1 MAEHR
6 VTMLGG
12 SLRRYEDPA
21 RSRDPRIREI
31 VAALAVVEPAPAP
44 RAHFRAELR
53 AQLVAV
59 APRII
64 EESATETLPASRA
77 TAVTNPLA
85 VSNTLPR
92 RKQKT
97 TGGSILSGLKLSR
110 PLAAVA
116 CTVVVL
122 AMLLGSAVL
131 ISKKSLPGDALYGVK
146 RASENAQL
154 ALAQSPDAR
163 ARLNLTFAGN
173 RLEEVQALLPKG
185 NGVVSVSPHVASLL
199 SSTFSSADSDVMKA
213 SQTLGEQA
221 VQNNSASPLK
231 TLTNWAPG
239 ELVKLNTIMQ
249 RLPAGPARAHAQTT
263 YSLLTSA
270 MNRANALQ
278 AEVGCSCLHSAPS
291 DNLGPIPCP
300 VCTSP
305 VAPVLPGQPS
315 GSTTPGQTTTSPTVT
330 TTPTDGSGTDSGG
343 TVGGSSGTGATSTDP
358 AGSGGTSNSASPTLP
373 VIGLPS
379 VSLPPISASVGP
391 IVVNSCGIS
400 ISLSPINL
408 HLGGC
413 KPSHS

>member
-12 SLRRYEDPA
+12 PLRRYEDPA

-31 VAALAVVEPAPAP
+31 VAALATVDPAPAP

-59 APRII
+59 APRLVD
-64 EESATETLPASRA
+64 ESAAETAPAPKAAARPA
-77 TAVTNPLA
+77 RQGAG
-85 VSNTLPR
+85 R
-92 RKQKT
+92 
-97 TGGSILSGLKLSR
+97 SILAGFKLGR

-122 AMLLGSAVL
+122 ALLLGGAVF
-131 ISKKSLPGDALYGVK
+131 ISKKALPGDALYGIK

-173 RLEEVQALLPKG
+173 RLDEVQDLLPKG
-185 NGVVSVSPHVASLL
+185 NGVASVSPHVVALVT
-199 SSTFSSADSDVMKA
+199 STLSSADSDLMKA

-221 VQNNSASPLK
+221 VQNNSAAPLE

-239 ELVKLNTIMQ
+239 ELTKLNAIMQ
-249 RLPAGPARAHAQTT
+249 RLPAGPARDHVQTT
-263 YSLLTSA
+263 YALLSSA
-270 MNRANALQ
+270 MNRAAALQ
-278 AEVGCSCLHSAPS
+278 SEVGCSCLHSTPS
-291 DNLGPIPCP
+291 DDLGPIPCS
-300 VCTSP
+300 VCTLP
-305 VAPVLPGQPS
+305 TTPAGPGQTGTPVTP
-315 GSTTPGQTTTSPTVT
+315 GQTSTTPGTT
-330 TTPTDGSGTDSGG
+330 TTPIDNTGTIGG
-343 TVGGSSGTGATSTDP
+343 GVVGGSSGGSSSGAPST
-358 AGSGGTSNSASPTLP
+358 GSGGQSGSASPTQP
-373 VIGLPS
+373 VITLPS
-379 VSLPPISASVGP
+379 VSLPPLPSASIGP
-391 IVVNSCGIS
+391 IGVGSCGVS